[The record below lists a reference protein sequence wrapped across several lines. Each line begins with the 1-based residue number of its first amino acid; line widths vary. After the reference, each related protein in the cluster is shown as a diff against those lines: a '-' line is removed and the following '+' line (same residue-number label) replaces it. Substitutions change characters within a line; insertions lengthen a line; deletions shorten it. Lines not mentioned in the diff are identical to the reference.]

1 MGVNHEKAHALAPG
15 VAAGRAPRRHAS
27 CRGPIGHAQTGGGYN
42 LTWNT
47 IAGGGSTFSTGG
59 GYALGGTAGQA
70 GAGTLTGGGYT
81 LNGGFWAGIPPYATY
96 LPLVLKL

>member
-1 MGVNHEKAHALAPG
+1 MNKGTHGLQALLL
-15 VAAGRAPRRHAS
+15 VALLAAFLAAA
-27 CRGPIGHAQTGGGYN
+27 PIGHAQTGGGYN

-59 GYALGGTAGQA
+59 GYTLGGTAGQP

-81 LNGGFWAGIPPYATY
+81 LSGGFWAGIPAYATY
-96 LPLVLKL
+96 LPILLKS